1 LKEFKKKVAV
11 ITGAGSG
18 IGRAIAF
25 KCAQEGMNV
34 VVSDINEKA
43 LTRIER
49 KIKRLGN
56 AVLAIKTDVSKIYE
70 IRELASQTIDKFGET
85 NLLFN
90 NAGVAVP
97 RLTWEYTIN
106 DWEWIL
112 GVNLWGV
119 IYSIRTFVPIML
131 KQNNDCHVVNTA
143 SIEGLGT
150 MGPGGA
156 TYRVSKHG
164 IIGLSEVLK
173 SNLEEVGAKIK
184 VSVIC
189 PALVDTKIF
198 TSELTR
204 PKEYQDEKL
213 EPIDIHDRDREVE
226 MYRKILTE
234 SPMISPEM
242 VADIVFQAIRDEKFY
257 ILTHTQPIIKN
268 LIKERMDAIL
278 KAFEN

>member
-1 LKEFKKKVAV
+1 LKEFKDKVAV

-18 IGRAIAF
+18 IGRGIAF
-25 KCAQEGMNV
+25 KCAQEGMKV
-34 VVSDINEKA
+34 VVADINEKA

-56 AVLAIKTDVSKIYE
+56 TVLVRKTDVSKISE
-70 IRELASQTIDKFGET
+70 VRELASQTIDKFGEVH
-85 NLLFN
+85 LLFN

-97 RLTWEYTIN
+97 RLTWEYTIK

-119 IYSIRTFVPIML
+119 IYGIRTFVPIMI
-131 KQNNDCHVVNTA
+131 KQNNDCYIVNTA

-164 IIGLSEVLK
+164 IIALSEVLK
-173 SNLEEVGAKIK
+173 SNLEEIRAKVK

-204 PKEYQDEKL
+204 PKEYQDEQVEL
-213 EPIDIHDRDREVE
+213 VDIHDRDREVE
-226 MYRKILTE
+226 MYRKILAE
-234 SPMISPEM
+234 SPMISPDK
-242 VADIVFQAIRDEKFY
+242 VADIVFQAIKEEKFY
-257 ILTHTQPIIKN
+257 ILTHTQSIIKN

-278 KAFEN
+278 DAFEN